1 MPQFDRLLSAMVS
14 NKAESL
20 VLEDG
25 ELVKVEIGGQLRALT
40 KSPLTNPQI
49 VALLKEIASPD
60 VQKSL
65 DSGKPATIAYV
76 TGDGAFIV
84 RAMINGA
91 KWHVIAKIDP
101 EKEFRRLTS
110 QFKAMDLP
118 PEESAPGTT
127 APAAAA
133 PAAPAPAPR
142 KSTATARVSTAVPR
156 VSTARPAVTDP
167 ASASPNGMGSRSE
180 LDLIQPF
187 EGMEQARAYLDSLLK
202 LMVQKGASDLH
213 LRVTEPPILRHHGEM
228 ARQEGP
234 PLTDEQ
240 LFAMVRSIMPERN
253 RREYAETND
262 TDYAYELV
270 GVARFRANAARDRN
284 GPVAVFRQIPAQVV
298 TVEQMGISEE
308 VQRLCFL
315 TKGLVLV
322 TGPTG
327 SGKSTTL
334 CALIDLVNRARNDH
348 VITIEDPIEFVHKNK
363 NCIITQR
370 QVHVHTKS
378 FKSALRAALREDPD
392 IVLVGE
398 MRDLETVSIAIET
411 AETGHLV
418 FGTLHTT
425 TAAGT
430 VDRIIDQFPADR
442 QEQIRV
448 MLAESLKG
456 VISQTLCK
464 KIGGGRVAAREI
476 LLSIPAVTNLIREG
490 KTFQIPSIMQTSKRL
505 GMVTL
510 NDALIHYVD
519 TGDVEPKEAYMKA
532 VDKGGFVNMLKAR
545 NLDVSFA
552 ESDQAQAGAAPPAG
566 AAAPPGAKPVAGQ
579 KPFAAAKR

>member
-1 MPQFDRLLSAMVS
+1 MAQFDRLLTAMVS
-14 NKAESL
+14 NKADSL

-25 ELVKVEIGGQLRALT
+25 DLVKVEVGGQLRPLT
-40 KSPLTNPQI
+40 KTPLTGPQI
-49 VALLKEIASPD
+49 IALLKEIGSTEA
-60 VQKSL
+60 QKNL
-65 DSGKPATIAYV
+65 DANKPATMSYV
-76 TGDGAFIV
+76 TNDGAFIV
-84 RAMINGA
+84 RAMLHGT
-91 KWHVIAKIDP
+91 KWHVVAMIDD
-101 EKEFRRLTS
+101 KAEFKRLTG
-110 QFKAMDLP
+110 QFKAVDLP
-118 PEESAPGTT
+118 PET
-127 APAAAA
+127 PAKGVAAQ
-133 PAAPAPAPR
+133 PEAPAPAALPPPPPPAAT
-142 KSTATARVSTAVPR
+142 TAASGYA
-156 VSTARPAVTDP
+156 PAPVTG
-167 ASASPNGMGSRSE
+167 SA
-180 LDLIQPF
+180 LDVISPF
-187 EGMEQARAYLDSLLK
+187 EGSDEARAALDALLRT
-202 LMVQKGASDLH
+202 MVEKGASDLH

-228 ARQEGP
+228 ARMEGHQ
-234 PLTDEQ
+234 PLSDVQ
-240 LFAMVRSIMPERN
+240 LSNMIKSIMPERN
-253 RREYAETND
+253 RIEFKENND
-262 TDYAYELV
+262 SDYAYEIK

-284 GPVAVFRQIPAQVV
+284 GAVAVFRQIPAQVV
-298 TVEQMGISEE
+298 TVEQMKVTEE

-334 CALIDLVNRARNDH
+334 CALIDLVNRARSDH
-348 VITIEDPIEFVHKNK
+348 VITIEDPIEFVHPNK
-363 NCIITQR
+363 ACIITQR
-370 QVHVHTKS
+370 QVGVHTKS

-392 IVLVGE
+392 IILVGE

-476 LLSIPAVTNLIREG
+476 LLTMPSITNLIREG
-490 KTFQIPSIMQTSKRL
+490 KTYQINSVLQTSKRL

-510 NDALIHYVD
+510 NDALIAYVD
-519 TGDVEPKEAYMKA
+519 SGDVEPKEAYMKA
-532 VDKGGFVNMLKAR
+532 VEKPGFVAMLKAR

-552 ESDQAQAGAAPPAG
+552 ESDQSQAAAAPPAAG
-566 AAAPPGAKPVAGQ
+566 TAAPAGAKPGAGG
-579 KPFAAAKR
+579 KPVAAKR